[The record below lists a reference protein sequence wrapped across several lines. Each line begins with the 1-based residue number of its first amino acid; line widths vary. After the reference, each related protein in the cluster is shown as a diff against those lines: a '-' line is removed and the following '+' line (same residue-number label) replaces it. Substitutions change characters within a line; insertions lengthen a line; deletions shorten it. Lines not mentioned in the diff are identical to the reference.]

1 MLPNK
6 KLLRQELKHR
16 RAALSPLQQANYSQ
30 QALRHLLTQPR
41 IRSAR
46 LIALYWPVRGE
57 ISPLQL
63 KILALPQ
70 QRLYLPIVR
79 RLASP
84 LRFVRWTKYT
94 RFQTN
99 RFHIPEPWPRY
110 KQAIAAKS
118 LDIVLMPLVAFD
130 EQGTRLG
137 MGGGF
142 YDRSFAFKQKR
153 RFKRPLLVGFA
164 YQFQRVS
171 QLERASW
178 DIALDAVVTEDGW
191 HRY

>member
-6 KLLRQELKHR
+6 KLLRQELKR
-16 RAALSPLQQANYSQ
+16 RRSALSSLQQANHSQ
-30 QALRHLLTQPR
+30 QALRHLLNQPR

-63 KILALPQ
+63 KTLALPQ

-84 LRFVRWTKYT
+84 LLFVRWTKYT